1 MFKNRIEAADQLA
14 EVLESYNEDDLLI
27 LAIPRGG
34 LPLGARIAEK
44 LNAAMDVILT
54 KKIGHPS
61 NKEYAIGA
69 LSLESYFIDDRL
81 GVSQQYIMDEV
92 VRLRAILKEKY
103 QLYYRQCQPISIKNR
118 RVIIV
123 DDGIATGNTMVA
135 TIALAANEQ
144 PKDIIVA
151 VPVAP
156 IESLRKISSSAFVL
170 KCICLKTPTDF
181 HSVGQYYEDFSTVS
195 DSEAVLLLERS
206 RGRKSKI
213 NDKN

>member
-14 EVLESYNEDDLLI
+14 EVLKNYNEDNLLI

-44 LNAAMDVILT
+44 LNAALDVILT

-81 GVSQQYIMDEV
+81 GISQQYIMDEV

-103 QLYYRQCQPISIKNR
+103 QLYYRQCQPIAMKNR

-123 DDGIATGNTMVA
+123 DDGVATGNTMLA
-135 TIALAANEQ
+135 TIALATKEQ
-144 PKDIIVA
+144 PKDILVA
-151 VPVAP
+151 VPVSP
-156 IESLRKISSSAFVL
+156 VETLRKISSSAFVL

-181 HSVGQYYEDFSTVS
+181 QSVGQFYEDFSTVS
-195 DSEAVLLLERS
+195 DSEAVLLLEQS
-206 RGRKSKI
+206 RG
-213 NDKN
+213 KN